1 MGILDLFIAL
11 FVVLVVARGARTGFI
26 SGVFSLAGVVVGVSL
41 GSRLAPMLLPDN
53 ESAVFRAGITLATIL
68 AFAVLGDVIARA
80 IGGSLRARISGPTS
94 NILDGVGG
102 AALGL
107 ALSLTLV
114 WVIGVFTLQAPLLTS
129 LHPTVKDSQILQVLN
144 KQMPSN
150 LLTQA
155 VSKLDPL
162 PEIRAPEANVANPDQ
177 GIIADPDVLDAS
189 SRAVRITGIACGYGV
204 EGSGW
209 VAAPNTVV
217 TNAHVVAGETVTRVQ
232 VSGRG
237 ARKHARIVF
246 FDEKND
252 IAILRVPELGL
263 APLPLDEPE
272 PDESVAVIG
281 FPENGP
287 LDIRPGR
294 TGGTRRV
301 LSSNA
306 YNQGPIE
313 RTVTSL
319 RVYVRPGN
327 SGGPVVNADGE
338 VVSTIFASRADS
350 SRSGYGIPSQIV
362 RQHLNSLVDRAPTVS
377 TGECIQ

>member
-1 MGILDLFIAL
+1 MSILDLFIAL
-11 FVVLVVARGARTGFI
+11 FVVLVVARGARTGFLA
-26 SGVFSLAGVVVGVSL
+26 GVFSLAGVVVGVSL
-41 GSRLAPMLLPDN
+41 GSRLAPLLLPEN

-80 IGGSLRARISGPTS
+80 IGGSLRARLSSPASDT
-94 NILDGVGG
+94 LDGVGG

-114 WVIGVFTLQAPLLTS
+114 WVIGVFTLQAPLLAS
-129 LHPTVKDSQILQVLN
+129 LHPAVKESQILQVLN
-144 KQMPSN
+144 KQMPSK
-150 LLTQA
+150 LLTRA
-155 VSKLDPL
+155 VSELDPL
-162 PEIRAPEANVANPDQ
+162 PEIRAPEANVANPDK
-177 GIIADPDVLDAS
+177 GIVADPDVLAAS
-189 SRAVRITGIACGYGV
+189 SRSVRITGIACGYGV

-209 VAAPNTVV
+209 VAAPNTVI

-232 VSGRG
+232 AGGKG
-237 ARKHARIVF
+237 AHKRARVVF

-252 IAILRVPELGL
+252 IAILRVRKLGL
-263 APLPLDEPE
+263 TPLPIDEPKSG
-272 PDESVAVIG
+272 ESVAVIG

-301 LSSNA
+301 LSSDA

-327 SGGPVVNADGE
+327 SGGPAVNAEGE

-362 RQHLNSLVDRAPTVS
+362 RQHLNSLSPGPRTVS
-377 TGECIQ
+377 TGGCIQ

>member
-1 MGILDLFIAL
+1 MGVLDLFIAL
-11 FVVLVVARGARTGFI
+11 FVVLVVTRGARTGLI
-26 SGVFSLAGVVVGVSL
+26 AGVFSLAGVVVGVSL
-41 GSRLAPMLLPDN
+41 GSRLAPLLLPDN
-53 ESAVFRAGITLATIL
+53 ESAVFRAGITLVTIL

-80 IGGSLRARISGPTS
+80 IGGSLRARLSGPAS
-94 NILDGVGG
+94 NILDGAGG
-102 AALGL
+102 AILGL

-114 WVIGVFTLQAPLLTS
+114 WVVGMFTLQAPLLTS
-129 LHPTVKDSQILQVLN
+129 LHPTIKNSQILQALN
-144 KQMPSN
+144 KQMPSK
-150 LLTQA
+150 LLTRA
-155 VSKLDPL
+155 VSELDPL

-177 GIIADPDVLDAS
+177 GIVADPDVLNAS
-189 SRAVRITGIACGYGV
+189 SSTVRITGVACGYGV

-232 VSGRG
+232 TSGGGVQRR
-237 ARKHARIVF
+237 ARVVF
-246 FDEKND
+246 FDKKND
-252 IAILRVPELGL
+252 IAILRVPRLGL
-263 APLPLDEPE
+263 SPLPLAEPK

-281 FPENGP
+281 FPQNGP

-327 SGGPVVNADGE
+327 SGGPAVNANGE

-350 SRSGYGIPSQIV
+350 RRSGYGIPSQIV
-362 RQHLNSLVDRAPTVS
+362 RQHLDSLAGGAPTVS
-377 TGECIQ
+377 TGKCIQ

>member
-1 MGILDLFIAL
+1 MGVLDLFIAL
-11 FVVLVVARGARTGFI
+11 FVVLVVTRGARTGFI
-26 SGVFSLAGVVVGVSL
+26 AGVFSLAGVVVGVSL
-41 GSRLAPMLLPDN
+41 GSRLAPLLLPEN
-53 ESAVFRAGITLATIL
+53 ESAVFRAGITLVTIL

-80 IGGSLRARISGPTS
+80 IGGSLRARISGPAS
-94 NILDGVGG
+94 NILDGAGG

-107 ALSLTLV
+107 ALSLALV
-114 WVIGVFTLQAPLLTS
+114 WVVGMFTLQAPLLTS
-129 LHPTVKDSQILQVLN
+129 LHPTIKDSQILQSLN
-144 KQMPSN
+144 EQMPSK
-150 LLTQA
+150 LLTRA
-155 VSKLDPL
+155 VSELDPL

-177 GIIADPDVLDAS
+177 GIVADPDVVDAS
-189 SRAVRITGIACGYGV
+189 SSTVRITGVACGYGV

-232 VSGRG
+232 PSGKGFQRR
-237 ARKHARIVF
+237 ARVIF
-246 FDEKND
+246 FDKKND
-252 IAILRVPELGL
+252 IAILRVPRLGL
-263 APLPLDEPE
+263 SPLPLDEPE

-327 SGGPVVNADGE
+327 SGGPAVNADGE

-350 SRSGYGIPSQIV
+350 SRSGYGVPSQIV
-362 RQHLNSLVDRAPTVS
+362 RQHLDSLAVRAPTVS

>member
-1 MGILDLFIAL
+1 MGVLDLFIAL

-26 SGVFSLAGVVVGVSL
+26 SGVFSLVGVVVGVSL
-41 GSRLAPMLLPDN
+41 GSRLAPLLLPEN
-53 ESAVFRAGITLATIL
+53 ESAVFRAGVTLATIL

-94 NILDGVGG
+94 NVLDGAGG

-129 LHPTVKDSQILQVLN
+129 LHPSVKDSQILQVLN
-144 KQMPSN
+144 EQMPSK

-177 GIIADPDVLDAS
+177 GIVADQDVLDAS

-217 TNAHVVAGETVTRVQ
+217 TNAHVVAGETATRVQ

-237 ARKHARIVF
+237 AQKRARVIF

-252 IAILRVPELGL
+252 VAILRVPKLGL

-301 LSSNA
+301 LSSDA

-327 SGGPVVNADGE
+327 SGGPAVNADGE
-338 VVSTIFASRADS
+338 VVATIFASRADS
-350 SRSGYGIPSQIV
+350 SKSGYGIPSQIV
-362 RQHLNSLVDRAPTVS
+362 RRHLNSLVGRAPTVS

>member
-1 MGILDLFIAL
+1 MSILDLFIAL
-11 FVVLVVARGARTGFI
+11 FIVLVVARGARTGFLA
-26 SGVFSLAGVVVGVSL
+26 GVFSLAGVVIGVSL
-41 GSRLAPMLLPDN
+41 GSRLAPFLLPEN
-53 ESAVFRAGITLATIL
+53 ESAIFRAGITLATIL

-80 IGGSLRARISGPTS
+80 IGGFLRARLSRPAS
-94 NILDGVGG
+94 NTLDGVGG

-107 ALSLTLV
+107 VLSLTLV
-114 WVIGVFTLQAPLLTS
+114 WVIGMFTLQAPLLAS
-129 LHPTVKDSQILQVLN
+129 LHPAVEDSQILQVLN
-144 KQMPSN
+144 KQMPSE
-150 LLTQA
+150 LLTKA
-155 VSKLDPL
+155 VSELDPL
-162 PEIRAPEANVANPDQ
+162 PEIRAPEANVADPDQ
-177 GIIADPDVLDAS
+177 GIVADPDVLNAS
-189 SRAVRITGIACGYGV
+189 SRSVRITGIACGYGV

-232 VSGRG
+232 AGGKG
-237 ARKHARIVF
+237 AHKRARVVF
-246 FDEKND
+246 FDKKND
-252 IAILRVPELGL
+252 VAILRVRKLGL
-263 APLPLDEPE
+263 APLPIDEPRSG
-272 PDESVAVIG
+272 ESVAVIG

-301 LSSNA
+301 LSSDA

-327 SGGPVVNADGE
+327 SGGPAVNAEGE

-362 RQHLNSLVDRAPTVS
+362 RRHLNSLPSGAPTVS
-377 TGECIQ
+377 TGGCIQ